1 MSKSIF
7 LLGTGYIG
15 GSVLTALLEKKEYS
29 ISALCRDDKKAKKLE
44 ELGVR
49 PVRGSLDDDEVIS
62 QEAGE
67 ADIVLHIATADDLPS
82 VKAILKGLGSRSSS
96 KPPAVYIHTSGTGVL
111 TVPEHPVD
119 VIFNDKSPEKFDT
132 LIPDEAPHRKI
143 DLTIKEAVENKKINA
158 KVSIVLPPLIYGI
171 GTGPFNQLSMQVQSI
186 IRRAVKEKKV
196 VVPGPE
202 RIWNNIHIKNLVN
215 AYLALLAHL
224 EATTTTPPLYIIA
237 ETGENKWKDIG
248 ERVNAE
254 LQQRQL
260 VSGEMTSEDKMW
272 EENQAGSQ
280 SRSKSEW
287 LHEFGWN
294 VEPLDSVLDS
304 IPKEIE
310 RMRADGEF

>member
-1 MSKSIF
+1 MSKSLF
-7 LLGTGYIG
+7 LLGTGFIG
-15 GSVLTALLEKKEYS
+15 GSVLTALLEKKNYS

-67 ADIVLHIATADDLPS
+67 ADIILHIATADDLPS

-158 KVSIVLPPLIYGI
+158 KVSIILPPNIYGI
-171 GTGPFNQLSMQVQSI
+171 GTGPFNRISI
-186 IRRAVKEKKV
+186 QTPRLIREAVKAKKLTIY
-196 VVPGPE
+196 GPH
-202 RIWNNIHIKNLVN
+202 RWWNNIHIQNLVT
-215 AYLALLAHL
+215 AYLTLLSHL
-224 EATTTTPPLYIIA
+224 ESTTTTPPLYIIA
-237 ETGENKWKDIG
+237 ETGEHQWKEVG
-248 ERVNAE
+248 EVVDAE
-254 LQQRQL
+254 LRKRDL
-260 VSGEMTSEDKMW
+260 IGGETAINPEGSL
-272 EENQAGSQ
+272 ENETGTQ

-287 LHEFGWN
+287 LHEFGWK
-294 VEPLDSVLDS
+294 VEQLDSVLES
-304 IPKEIE
+304 IPKEIDQ
-310 RMRADGEF
+310 MRADGEF